1 MGKSHPY
8 FSFSLCFIIVFC
20 SPYGSL
26 EPIWWKLSQG
36 RQENVFYL
44 KPVRLWGGRWCF
56 LLMLSTAW
64 LLPSDCSHIWEGA
77 RIPDVIMC
85 FKQVHRTPHWPHSIV
100 FLFWSWGGCFL
111 LFFIISV
118 SLLGRLLCRDGCVLK
133 NLEDTSSSHFCSS
146 TPALC
151 SWLEGG
157 SRAKI
162 KWLASKMEL
171 PQKWVLRTK

>member
-1 MGKSHPY
+1 MLYSQRLYVIFNLNKGVHGWKVIWNLW
-8 FSFSLCFIIVFC
+8 FSRLRSARHSL
-20 SPYGSL
+20 L
-26 EPIWWKLSQG
+26 
-36 RQENVFYL
+36 
-44 KPVRLWGGRWCF
+44 
-56 LLMLSTAW
+56 W

-100 FLFWSWGGCFL
+100 FLFWNGGGCFL

-151 SWLEGG
+151 SCLEGG
-157 SRAKI
+157 SRTKI